1 MLFGQESTSGRAPND
16 AENILNLE
24 NTERTEEEHLVS
36 DPTATNSS
44 IRSLPD
50 TAMLRLIEVA
60 MEEALLFECKH
71 KPLDILTDQPF
82 RNRPSFKIQMRNF
95 LLT

>member
-1 MLFGQESTSGRAPND
+1 LLFGQESTSGRAPND
-16 AENILNLE
+16 AENILNLQ
-24 NTERTEEEHLVS
+24 NTERTEEEVAPS
-36 DPTATNSS
+36 DPRATNSS
-44 IRSLPD
+44 IKSLPD
-50 TAMLRLIEVA
+50 TAILRLIEVA

-82 RNRPSFKIQMRNF
+82 RNRLTFRIQMQNF